1 MGLPQHLVCIEA
13 LNPAS
18 RAPVPAV
25 TSAERR
31 VLDYYTTLAT
41 TVMRATTLT
50 SKPIMN
56 KMTWVQLGVAAMLRL
71 VA

>member
-1 MGLPQHLVCIEA
+1 
-13 LNPAS
+13 
-18 RAPVPAV
+18 
-25 TSAERR
+25 
-31 VLDYYTTLAT
+31 
-41 TVMRATTLT
+41 MRATTLT